1 MMRTISDYG
10 AKSGTEGPQTEAI
23 QAALDA
29 VAASG
34 GGTVL
39 VPSGEYR
46 IGTIS
51 LRSHVTLH
59 LENGAILKG
68 SSNIADYPEVA
79 GGFTDAVG
87 QSRNRCLIYAK
98 DTVGT
103 VISGPG
109 CIDGNG
115 GAFGY
120 EEDGRPFMVRFISCQ
135 DVQVTGI
142 TLKDSPG
149 WVSHYLGCENVLIHG
164 VTIRSR
170 TNGNN
175 DGIDIDSC
183 RRVRISDCD
192 LDTGDDAICIKATR
206 AVPSEDIIVTGCRIC
221 STWGALKLGTESAGD
236 FRNILFSDIVIRN
249 TEGGGIKLISMDG
262 CRMENVVADNIIM
275 DNVSG
280 PIFIRLGARLRRYFD
295 DEPKREVGSIRGIEL
310 RNIRVRVW
318 EEGYLLYGKLPR
330 KAGVIVTGVPGHP
343 VQDVVMDNVR
353 IEFPGG
359 EAASDKPVSEQEA
372 EYPEFPSF
380 HPLPSWALFLR
391 HARGLVFR
399 HCRFTTRE
407 NDARPPVYLE
417 DVTDCQFDDVTSN
430 EIPLK
435 NPK

>member
-1 MMRTISDYG
+1 MIKSIADFG
-10 AKSGTEGPQTEAI
+10 ARPGPDHSQTASI
-23 QAALDA
+23 QRALDSA
-29 VAASG
+29 AASG
-34 GGTVL
+34 GGTVV
-39 VPSGEYR
+39 VPAGEYR
-46 IGTIS
+46 TGTLS
-51 LRSHVTLH
+51 LSSHVTLH
-59 LENGAILKG
+59 LENGAVLKG
-68 SSNIADYPEVA
+68 SPDIADYPPVA

-87 QSRNRCLIYAK
+87 QRRNRCLIYAK
-98 DTVGT
+98 DTAGT
-103 VISGPG
+103 VLSGTG

-120 EEDGRPFMVRFISCQ
+120 EEDGRPFMVRFINCQ

-149 WVSHYLGCENVLIHG
+149 WVSHYLGCENILIHG

-175 DGIDIDSC
+175 DGMDIDSC

-206 AVPSEDIIVTGCRIC
+206 AAPSEDILVTGCRIC

-236 FRNILFSDIVIRN
+236 FRNILFSNIVIRN

-262 CRMENVVADNIIM
+262 CRMENVVADNILM

-280 PIFIRLGARLRRYFD
+280 PIFIRLGARLRRYFE
-295 DEPKREVGSIRGIEL
+295 DEPEREVGCIRGIEL
-310 RNIRVRVW
+310 RNIRIRVW
-318 EEGYLLYGKLPR
+318 EEGYPLYGKLER

-343 VQDVVMDNVR
+343 VEDVLMENVR

-359 EAASDKPVSEQEA
+359 EEPSGEPVPEQES
-372 EYPEFPSF
+372 EYPEFPCF

-399 HCRFTTRE
+399 RCRFTTRRA
-407 NDARPPVYLE
+407 DARPPVHLE
-417 DVTDCQFDDVTSN
+417 DVAGCLFEDVSANGTPV
-430 EIPLK
+430 IPSL
-435 NPK
+435 